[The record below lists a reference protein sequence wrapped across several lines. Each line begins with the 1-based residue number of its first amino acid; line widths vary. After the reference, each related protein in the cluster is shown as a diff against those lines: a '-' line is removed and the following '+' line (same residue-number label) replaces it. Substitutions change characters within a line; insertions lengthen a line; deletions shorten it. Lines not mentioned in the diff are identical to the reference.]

1 MKIINYNKTKHDI
14 YTFANE
20 SNMVLCA
27 LPTSANESIPGIRTQ
42 AAVTG
47 WNYAGLWNTN
57 IDGSGIPDWS
67 GLSARSR
74 GSNLYGSPT
83 QNLRGDLHLEFNA
96 GSSDPKFSDITN
108 WNNGN
113 AVFIIISKKHFTAC
127 RHFTGMNTT
136 QSFNVLAKD
145 GTMHYIVGKLIGT
158 FGDTNLYRIKSI
170 NGGIDTEITPNYKI
184 KIYQILN
191 LQSGYWEGLRIW
203 HQVNN
208 GMFVT
213 TTRVDNII
221 TYAYACEN
229 RSTTPTLTGLPI
241 LASYCWP
248 PDIATHDSVWNG
260 DSGSPILATYNGETY
275 LIGMSNGGH
284 NDYSNPGIWKFL
296 ESNLLLD
303 GITITL
309 ANAIPTALASSIPA
323 DMPTPLSIDPYNSR
337 FNLDIT
343 LEINSDTYSYSNM
356 IYYGFYGGTSVQAQE
371 LNELQESIQNQVSLS
386 NKLIG
391 NWLEYNSNNVNKNIE
406 QYNISSTLLTSVEDI
421 NGIGYIGR
429 TVINGPGESLINGW
443 YSYTD
448 PKTGYNQYISLPAYE
463 FNDFISDINIRLVKS
478 TDPNWN
484 FLSDENSTTSL
495 NINGADRFQ
504 RFLSVMSG
512 GGGGGGIPVTVHS
525 ALPLQR
531 FLDMDIYGFAIEK
544 SQRNTSIDNT
554 FPIIPYTTA
563 TNSDGTSI
571 TPFSAAGSI
580 DELRTLTR
588 DKWSGAQGLAGLAF
602 QAGALGLF
610 QDNTYHSQQGLDSS
624 NSISISWTE
633 DVTIVGT
640 YGKEGDIVFQGD
652 NLTDTT
658 PEFQSSVGTISA
670 ISENS
675 IRLRFNTYSD
685 HINFYKNFKGP
696 SKFIVL
702 DDDGNPT
709 GEETPIPIRLY
720 FNNKNNY
727 IILTDDIDFRLN
739 TATADGSSIQ
749 EMVAKEGVFPKS
761 GLTPASES
769 GYVFNYFDL
778 GDSAKK
784 IGSTQRIERS
794 SINKYQWFDWTNNI
808 VKGNNNNSIASGYH
822 GNYIISNV
830 DAQGQVNPKKINIPK
845 GGYVQPLT
853 PTVPPYDIFRVNPT
867 FEEIQTGNSNLIV
880 NGKAKIRELYS
891 GSLGPIGSLPEQITP
906 EFKHIDAITDDALI
920 TLDTE
925 GVVTILLRVG
935 SGIETGTDLS
945 NTVYF
950 YKEILEKPG
959 ILTDENGTVNTS
971 VPNKYVY
978 ACMSSGFL
986 GTPGWVWLLKENGKV
1001 YGFEI
1006 KTATERDSGNFLRIK
1021 TENFDS
1027 PLGFSTFPLA
1037 MNINNI
1043 QGTSNQAL
1051 WKTSTYIKYI
1061 LNLIPKVNGQRL
1073 PVIDIA
1079 GGYGSAGQFTCAFPP
1094 EEGEEN
1100 TITFADGKTHP
1111 VQNVQLIDIIK
1122 ETEWNS
1128 TIKPGYDHLQRIKST
1143 YDVATKSWSYP
1154 NNDIFDVDVY
1164 NKIFGV
1170 LNETDGESYN
1180 IPPRGWGVERSLHQ
1194 SWILSNN
1201 GMLVVFN
1208 VKGGNSIRERGSLA
1222 MQETGN
1228 TYWGMCVPKLPTIN
1242 TVTNSTDK
1250 IILDGTFTNGTLP
1263 RSGGP
1268 FRNFSDKPQ
1277 TNIFN
1282 RPNIILDS
1290 TLGGVFIK
1298 NPLDAEDNFKID
1310 LNNNSGHAL
1319 LQFRESILN
1328 TNGGGSKNVVVG
1340 CSVNRSAITP
1350 FIPLSYEP
1358 NYYKHIPH
1366 TWTLDEYSPGD
1377 QLKNTYKIIASANN
1391 STVIYNDFTWKII
1404 GKPINGII
1412 PNNIKDIMIID
1423 YNVNPQQPSVFYS
1436 VLVQNMNDTISMIV
1450 PPGLD
1455 MFGSK
1460 VRNGITRPKITD
1472 LTNVTHMVNHND
1484 HALHSRVAIVS
1495 HNSNTWAVYLYS
1507 DTDLTGL
1514 DLVTTGQGEV
1524 KSITINEYHCSLI
1537 VLNTLNDTTEVRT
1550 FSFSENNP
1558 GVPSNIPTTSGTEK
1572 YRKITSTAIST
1583 VLLKEDGTFLKWIV
1597 NEAGIDGILNKITQ
1611 ESILVDD
1618 IYLGFWHSAIIK
1630 ARDTGNNNYLIFH
1643 SSADQ
1648 QTQKGRFRNIPVPLS
1663 VGRWNHNLG
1672 KIVANY
1678 KIIET
1683 VLPNFG
1689 QTEVKSINGYQF
1701 SPTGLMKANIE
1712 FNKDTMFSIEPT
1724 YFKQLGA
1731 CHPPLRRKTVFDL
1744 KNQTVDPIFYP
1755 DDFSY
1760 DEWFGNTYAILDNV
1774 PGEDW
1779 NAYPHPSIELK
1790 FLSNWIDDSNI
1801 VEIIAFKDTDG
1812 NMPYTVINGQVSRNQ
1827 AYSPYC
1833 SMTLTNLGNS
1843 EKTKNPVAWARSY
1856 GEGFC
1861 WIRQNG
1867 AICTHGVKFNEADH
1881 YAFAPMTWGTY
1892 PDIKNSV
1899 GVLYSDI
1906 TSDPEI
1912 AQYKLEIE
1920 ECKEIGKYIG
1930 Q

>member
-1 MKIINYNKTKHDI
+1 MIPNPIISGATGDQLPPGCVCTHYITVLIPGSTPPGLTRAVCDKIQCNTTPGNPGAGCWVLQVEDHLEIRNCPAPAGSICGEPAGVGPGRYGIVTRTYNWVRCKGTLVSGGMGGTWRAPDNQPFWPPSEI
-14 YTFANE
+14 VTP
-20 SNMVLCA
+20 VA
-27 LPTSANESIPGIRTQ
+27 LPS
-42 AAVTG
+42 
-47 WNYAGLWNTN
+47 
-57 IDGSGIPDWS
+57 
-67 GLSARSR
+67 
-74 GSNLYGSPT
+74 
-83 QNLRGDLHLEFNA
+83 
-96 GSSDPKFSDITN
+96 
-108 WNNGN
+108 
-113 AVFIIISKKHFTAC
+113 III
-127 RHFTGMNTT
+127 
-136 QSFNVLAKD
+136 
-145 GTMHYIVGKLIGT
+145 
-158 FGDTNLYRIKSI
+158 
-170 NGGIDTEITPNYKI
+170 
-184 KIYQILN
+184 
-191 LQSGYWEGLRIW
+191 
-203 HQVNN
+203 
-208 GMFVT
+208 
-213 TTRVDNII
+213 
-221 TYAYACEN
+221 
-229 RSTTPTLTGLPI
+229 
-241 LASYCWP
+241 
-248 PDIATHDSVWNG
+248 
-260 DSGSPILATYNGETY
+260 
-275 LIGMSNGGH
+275 
-284 NDYSNPGIWKFL
+284 
-296 ESNLLLD
+296 
-303 GITITL
+303 
-309 ANAIPTALASSIPA
+309 

-371 LNELQESIQNQVSLS
+371 LNELQESIQNQISLS

-406 QYNISSTLLTSVEDI
+406 QYNISSTLLTSLEDI

-429 TVINGPGESLINGW
+429 TVINGPGDSLINGW

-448 PKTGYNQYISLPAYE
+448 PKTGYIQYITLPAYE
-463 FNDFISDINIRLVKS
+463 FNDFISDIDIRLVKS

-504 RFLSVMSG
+504 RFLSVIG
-512 GGGGGGIPVTVHS
+512 KGGGGGGIPVTVHS

-554 FPIIPYTTA
+554 FPNIPYTTA
-563 TNSDGTSI
+563 SNSDGSSI

-588 DKWSGAQGLAGLAF
+588 DRWSGVQGVAGLAF

-610 QDNTYHSQQGLDSS
+610 QDNTYQSQQSLDSS
-624 NSISISWTE
+624 NFISISWTE

-675 IRLRFNTYSD
+675 ITLRFNTYSD

-696 SKFIVL
+696 SEFIVL
-702 DDDGNPT
+702 DEDGNPT

-727 IILTDDIDFRLN
+727 IILTDLVDFRLN
-739 TATADGSSIQ
+739 TNVFDGSSIQ

-761 GLTPASES
+761 GLSPVNADS
-769 GYVFNYFDL
+769 YVFTYFDL

-784 IGSTQRIERS
+784 IGATQRIERS
-794 SINKYQWFDWTNNI
+794 SINKYQWFDWTNNK
-808 VKGNNNNSIASGYH
+808 VTGNNNNSIASGYH

-830 DAQGQVNPKKINIPK
+830 FAQGQVKPKKINIPK

-853 PTVPPYDIFRVNPT
+853 PTVAPYDIFRVNPT
-867 FEEIQTGNSNLIV
+867 FEEIQIENSNLIV

-891 GSLGPIGSLPEQITP
+891 GSLGPIGSLPEQTTP
-906 EFKHIDAITDDALI
+906 EFKHIDAITDDALL

-925 GVVTILLRVG
+925 GVVTILVRVG
-935 SGIETGTDLS
+935 AVVEVGTSLF
-945 NTVYF
+945 NTAYF
-950 YKEILEKPG
+950 HKEILEKPG

-978 ACMSSGFL
+978 ACISSGFL

-1006 KTATERDSGNFLRIK
+1006 KTATERDSAGLLRIK
-1021 TENFDS
+1021 TQNFDS
-1027 PLGFSTFPLA
+1027 PLGFTTLPVG

-1043 QGTSNQAL
+1043 QGTPNQEL

-1079 GGYGSAGQFTCAFPP
+1079 GGYGSPGQFTCAFPP

-1100 TITFADGKTHP
+1100 TTTLADGKTHP
-1111 VQNVQLIDIIK
+1111 VQNVQLIDITK

-1128 TIKPGYDHLQRIKST
+1128 TIKPGYSHLQRIKST
-1143 YDVATKSWSYP
+1143 YDVATESWSYP

-1170 LNETDGESYN
+1170 LNETNGESYN
-1180 IPPRGWGVERSLHQ
+1180 IPPRGWGVERLQQQ

-1201 GMLVVFN
+1201 GMFVVFN
-1208 VKGGNSIRERGSLA
+1208 VKSGPVDRYRGSLA

-1228 TYWGMCVPKLPTIN
+1228 TYWGMCVPKLPTID
-1242 TVTNSTDK
+1242 TVTSSTDK
-1250 IILDGTFTNGTLP
+1250 IILDGTFTNGTLV
-1263 RSGGP
+1263 RKGGP
-1268 FRNFSDKPQ
+1268 FRSYIDKPQ

-1298 NPLDAEDNFKID
+1298 NPVEDNNFKID

-1319 LQFRESILN
+1319 LHFSANILN
-1328 TNGGGSKNVVVG
+1328 TNGDPSNKNVVVG
-1340 CSVNRSAITP
+1340 CSVNGTP
-1350 FIPLSYEP
+1350 NNPYAGPEIAYQP

-1423 YNVNPQQPSVFYS
+1423 YNVNPQQPNDLYS

-1455 MFGSK
+1455 MFESK

-1472 LTNVTHMVNHND
+1472 LTNVTHMVNHID
-1484 HALHSRVAIVS
+1484 HAIASRVAIVTQK
-1495 HNSNTWAVYLYS
+1495 SNTWNVYLYS

-1524 KSITINEYHCSLI
+1524 KSITINELHCSLI
-1537 VLNTLNDTTEVRT
+1537 ILDAGNDTTEVRT
-1550 FSFSENNP
+1550 FSFGVGGGDSP
-1558 GVPSNIPTTSGTEK
+1558 GVPSNIPTTSGAEK
-1572 YRKITSTAIST
+1572 YTKITSTAIST
-1583 VLLKEDGTFLKWIV
+1583 VLLKENGTFLKWIR

-1611 ESILVDD
+1611 EDILVDD

-1643 SSADQ
+1643 SSADEP
-1648 QTQKGRFRNIPVPLS
+1648 TGPSPRKGQRFRNIPVPLS

-1672 KIVANY
+1672 EIVSNF

-1683 VLPNFG
+1683 VFNQD
-1689 QTEVKSINGYQF
+1689 QTMKLKSINGADYDQLLD
-1701 SPTGLMKANIE
+1701 SGMKANMF

-1724 YFKQLGA
+1724 YFKQFGA
-1731 CHPPLRRKTVFDL
+1731 CHPPLKHKTVFDL
-1744 KNQTVDPIFYP
+1744 KNQLNPIFYP

-1774 PGEDW
+1774 PSEDPIW

-1801 VEIIAFKDTDG
+1801 VEIIAFKDTDN
-1812 NMPYTVINGQVSRNQ
+1812 NMPYKVINDQVSRNQ
-1827 AYSPYC
+1827 AYSTYC

-1843 EKTKNPVAWARSY
+1843 EKTKNPIAWARSY

-1867 AICTHGVKFNEADH
+1867 AICTHGVKFDEADH

-1892 PDIKNSV
+1892 PDIKNAV